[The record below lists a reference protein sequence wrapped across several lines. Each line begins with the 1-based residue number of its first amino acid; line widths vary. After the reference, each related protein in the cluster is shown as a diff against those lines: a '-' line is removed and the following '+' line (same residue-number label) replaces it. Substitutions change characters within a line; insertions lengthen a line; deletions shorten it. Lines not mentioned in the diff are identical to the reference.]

1 MIPKYKYM
9 PEASKVIKIEY
20 FLKKKQ
26 VSKILKQKPLDSERL
41 NLCIKNDLL
50 EEYFTSKELLRY
62 WKKRTKNFISN
73 SKIISSNSVK
83 LTKLIKS
90 SKKLNVCKKK
100 YFNYRVQQGYWKIFS
115 GKIFTTGS

>member
-1 MIPKYKYM
+1 MKDHNLDNLEIKKIFKKYIDKMIPKYKYM

-50 EEYFTSKELLRY
+50 EEYFTSKRVIEILE
-62 WKKRTKNFISN
+62 KRTKNFISN

-90 SKKLNVCKKK
+90 SKKTKCL
-100 YFNYRVQQGYWKIFS
+100 
-115 GKIFTTGS
+115 